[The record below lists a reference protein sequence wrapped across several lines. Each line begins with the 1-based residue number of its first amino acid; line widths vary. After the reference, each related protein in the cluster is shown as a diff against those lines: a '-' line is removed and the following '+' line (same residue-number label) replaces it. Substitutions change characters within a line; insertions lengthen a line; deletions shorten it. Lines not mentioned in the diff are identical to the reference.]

1 MVTAADQQALEKHEL
16 KPNHKS
22 AYDYQ
27 NVHEGDGER
36 QVRRSSREEG
46 A

>member
-1 MVTAADQQALEKHEL
+1 MVTAADQQALEKHDL

-27 NVHEGDGER
+27 TFTKAAANLS
-36 QVRRSSREEG
+36 RRSPDEKE